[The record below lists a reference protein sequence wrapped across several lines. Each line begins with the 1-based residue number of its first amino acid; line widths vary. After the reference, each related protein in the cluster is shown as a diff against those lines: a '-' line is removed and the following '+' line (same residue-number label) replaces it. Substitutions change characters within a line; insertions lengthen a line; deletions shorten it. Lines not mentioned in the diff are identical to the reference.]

1 MRKAKDKDTE
11 EVRAI
16 KTISRDKIKNYKR
29 FINEVNVLKT
39 LDHPNI
45 IKLFEVY
52 EDKTDVHLVTE
63 YWSGGELFDHL
74 LRTKKINEKETAKL
88 FRQIVYSVIYCHK
101 NAICHRDLKPENF
114 MFESDK
120 PDANLKLID
129 FGLSCSYFKFK
140 KNGNGGFHRMKSI
153 VGTAY
158 FIAPEVI
165 GEDYTKAC
173 DMWSIGVILYIMLS
187 GFPPFD
193 GKNESE
199 IIEAVKRKEVFFNE
213 EIWGDISKNAQ
224 DLISKLLVPEE
235 ERILPKDVLKH
246 PWLQN
251 LDELPNIDSNLLN
264 SEHIQRLK
272 KFQNMQSFKKL
283 IITFIATRTT
293 DIEVY
298 SQMQTFRQLDK
309 NKDGYITPNEL
320 KERLKTEMDPEEV
333 NEILNAVDTDQNGAI
348 NYTEFIAATMDRYL
362 YEDKKKLHKM
372 FKLLNINGD
381 GKLSPNDIKHLFKKD
396 MLQLFDDE
404 MVHNM
409 IKQWDY
415 DNDGFVTFDEFYQC
429 ISFDDF

>member
-1 MRKAKDKDTE
+1 
-11 EVRAI
+11 
-16 KTISRDKIKNYKR
+16 
-29 FINEVNVLKT
+29 
-39 LDHPNI
+39 
-45 IKLFEVY
+45 
-52 EDKTDVHLVTE
+52 
-63 YWSGGELFDHL
+63 
-74 LRTKKINEKETAKL
+74 
-88 FRQIVYSVIYCHK
+88 
-101 NAICHRDLKPENF
+101 
-114 MFESDK
+114 
-120 PDANLKLID
+120 
-129 FGLSCSYFKFK
+129 
-140 KNGNGGFHRMKSI
+140 MKSI

-409 IKQWDY
+409 IKQ
-415 DNDGFVTFDEFYQC
+415 
-429 ISFDDF
+429 